1 MALLVLGNLQ
11 MLDELSDAGRDDI
24 GLFEDMAA
32 LPERVRVPSERGRA

>member
-1 MALLVLGNLQ
+1 MNSPMPEGN
-11 MLDELSDAGRDDI
+11 DI